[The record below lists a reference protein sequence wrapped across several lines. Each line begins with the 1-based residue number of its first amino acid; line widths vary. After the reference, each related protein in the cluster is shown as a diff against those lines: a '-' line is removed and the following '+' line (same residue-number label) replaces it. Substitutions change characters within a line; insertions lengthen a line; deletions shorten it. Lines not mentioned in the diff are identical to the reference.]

1 MALPFDLLLQGC
13 RLPDGRIADVGA
25 RAGLVAEIG
34 TLAGRSART
43 ARLAAEAGLEP
54 LDSLDAVV
62 EVADTVLVV
71 TPPAAARDA
80 AGELAAALDR
90 TGRRPLVADL
100 NAIAPSTVDDIAG
113 TLAATDFVDGSISG
127 GPPTVRPGA
136 RIYLSG
142 DRAGDVAGLPWRH
155 VRPIVLPGGAG
166 TASALKMCTASVYK
180 GTSALLTQAL
190 RTAAANGVLDVVI
203 ADLTTGGF
211 PNPAR
216 RAAVAATKA
225 HRFVP
230 EMHEIAATQLAAGL
244 PGLFTT
250 MAEVYAQIAGTDLA
264 GEDPEGVDRAM
275 PPAEVIR
282 RLGRPRSS

>member
-1 MALPFDLLLQGC
+1 MTTVGLHGAGHMGSGLGWALRAG
-13 RLPDGRIADVGA
+13 GA
-25 RAGLVAEIG
+25 RVVT

-43 ARLAAEAGLEP
+43 RKLVADAGLEP

-62 EVADTVLVV
+62 
-71 TPPAAARDA
+71 AAADVVLTVVPPDA
-80 AGELAAALDR
+80 ARKAAVALAEAARR
-90 TGRRPLVADL
+90 TGTSPLMTDL
-100 NAIAPSTVDDIAG
+100 NAIAPSTVDDIERI
-113 TLAATDFVDGSISG
+113 LAEHDFVDGAISG
-127 GPPTVRPGA
+127 PPPTLEPGA
-136 RIYLSG
+136 LIYLSG
-142 DRAGDVAGLPWRH
+142 DRAEDVAGLPWRH
-155 VRPIVLPGGAG
+155 VEPVVVPGPAG
-166 TASALKMCTASVYK
+166 QASAVKMCTASVYK

-230 EMHEIAATQLAAGL
+230 EMHEIAATQRAAGL